1 MKQVLQNNKG
11 GELKVEEVP
20 PPILMPGGILVQ
32 NEHSLISKGTERMKV
47 DFARKSMLAK
57 AKSRPDLVRQ
67 VLNNVRKEGWTTT
80 FRKVMNRLESSA
92 PLGYSSAGEVIA
104 VGELVEGIRVGDR
117 VACAGAGYANHAEIV
132 SIPKN
137 LCAEIP
143 EGVSAREA
151 CFTTLGA
158 IALQGIRQAEVK
170 LGESVTVI
178 GLGILGQLCVQML
191 KASGC
196 EVIGIDIDES
206 VVRLAKDSGADLG
219 LTIEREDLK
228 TKVLDFTAGHGVD
241 AVIITAGTESNQ
253 PVELSGQI
261 CRDKGRVVIVGAVK
275 TDVPR
280 KDYYEK
286 ELDIRFSRSY
296 GPGRYDHLY
305 EEMGMDYPY
314 GYVRWTENRNMGEFL
329 NLLKQGKVKLEGLIT
344 HQFAIQ
350 DAEKAYEVITNDEE
364 RSLAVLLSYQRS
376 KPQSERIWVKEDW
389 RDRGRLISEVNI
401 GFIGAGNFARNN
413 LLPHL
418 IKRPKVS
425 LRRVVT
431 STGISAK
438 DVARKFGVGYCSSR
452 VEEILEDDLINCV
465 FIVTRHDRHAEL
477 VCRALETGR
486 AVFLEKPLA
495 IAEDQLRE
503 VVGTLNRTKGQ
514 LMVGFNRRFSPAAR
528 ILKKHFEKRSSPLC
542 MSYRVNAGAIPPDH
556 WVHDPEQGGGRI
568 IGEVCHFVDLLSFFT
583 GSTPTT
589 VFARGTDE
597 QRKTPLTCDNLNV
610 TIEFEDGSVGS
621 IIYTSAGDA
630 TYPKERVEIF
640 GEGRVGVI
648 ENFQKT
654 SLFKDGKK
662 SSYRHRGS
670 SKGHREEVEAFIGA
684 LRANQPMPISCEEL
698 ICTTLSTF
706 KMVES
711 LQTNLPMKVEFAE
724 KGEKTL
730 VQEERISVHKT

>member
-1 MKQVLQNNKG
+1 MRQVLQNNKT

-20 PPILMPGGILVQ
+20 SPILMPGGILVQ
-32 NEHSLISKGTERMKV
+32 NEHSLISKGTERTKV
-47 DFARKSMLAK
+47 DFARKNMLAK
-57 AKSRPDLVRQ
+57 AKSRPDLVSQ
-67 VLNNVRKEGWTTT
+67 VLKNVRKEGYATT
-80 FRKVMNRLESSA
+80 FSKVMNRLESSA
-92 PLGYSSAGEVIA
+92 PLGYSSAGEVMA
-104 VGELVEGIRVGDR
+104 VGELVEGIQVGDR
-117 VACAGAGYANHAEIV
+117 VACAGAGFANHAGIV

-137 LCAEIP
+137 LCAKIP
-143 EGVSAREA
+143 EGISTREA

-170 LGESVTVI
+170 LGESAAVV

-196 EVIGIDIDES
+196 EVIGIDIDENMT
-206 VVRLAKDSGADLG
+206 RLAKDSGADLS
-219 LTIEREDLK
+219 LTLGKEDLR
-228 TKVLDFTAGHGVD
+228 TTVHNFTAGYGVD

-280 KDYYEK
+280 KDFYEK

-344 HQFAIQ
+344 HQFAVQ
-350 DAEKAYEVITNDEE
+350 DAEKAYQVITNSEE
-364 RSLAVLLSYQRS
+364 RSLAVLLSYERPKQQS
-376 KPQSERIWVKEDW
+376 KRIWPDEAW
-389 RDRGRLISEVNI
+389 REHGRLISEVNI
-401 GFIGAGNFARNN
+401 GFIGAGSFARNN

-418 IKRPKVS
+418 VKRPKVS

-431 STGISAK
+431 STGVSAK

-452 VEEILEDDLINCV
+452 VEEILEDDIVNCV
-465 FIVTRHDRHAEL
+465 FVVTRHDRHAEL
-477 VCRALETGR
+477 VCRALEAGK
-486 AVFLEKPLA
+486 AVFVEKPLA
-495 IAEDQLRE
+495 ITEDQLRG
-503 VVGTLNRTKGQ
+503 VVDSLNRTKGQ

-542 MSYRVNAGAIPPDH
+542 MSYRVNAGAVPPDH

-568 IGEVCHFVDLLSFFT
+568 IGEVCHFVDLLGFFA
-583 GSTPTT
+583 GSEPKT
-589 VFARGTDE
+589 VFVRGTDE
-597 QRKTPLTCDNLNV
+597 PRKSPLTCDNLNI
-610 TIEFEDGSVGS
+610 TIEFGDGSVGS
-621 IIYTSAGDA
+621 ITYTSAGDGA
-630 TYPKERVEIF
+630 YPKERVEIF
-640 GEGRVGVI
+640 GEGSVGVI
-648 ENFQKT
+648 ENFRRT
-654 SLFKDGKK
+654 TLFKGGKK
-662 SSYRHRGS
+662 YSYRHSGS
-670 SKGHREEVEAFIGA
+670 SKGHPEEVEAFTEA
-684 LRANQPMPISCEEL
+684 LRSGRPMPISRKEL
-698 ICTTLSTF
+698 TCVTLSTF

-711 LQTNLPMKVEFAE
+711 LQTNRPMKVEFAE
-724 KGEKTL
+724 TGEE
-730 VQEERISVHKT
+730 VSGQEERT